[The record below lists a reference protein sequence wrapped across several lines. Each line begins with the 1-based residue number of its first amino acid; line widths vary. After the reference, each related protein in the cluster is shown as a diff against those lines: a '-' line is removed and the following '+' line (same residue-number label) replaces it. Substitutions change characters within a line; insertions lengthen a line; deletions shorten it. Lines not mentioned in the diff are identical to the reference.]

1 MARSTKSRVV
11 SSNVDAGVSH
21 WTAVCKVNGRYIVA
35 GCLKDNDKSRVY
47 MLTDAA
53 AVVHMIDVG
62 HLGYDDAWYAVDRIV
77 LLTDCCLLFVHLNQ
91 LATVAVVVDDALTV
105 VRTIDACNDG
115 MLDNMNDCTFDAASG
130 RLLLTSDGK
139 VCDIRLKIN

>member
-1 MARSTKSRVV
+1 MASSTKSRVV
-11 SSNVDAGVSH
+11 SSNVDAEVSH
-21 WTAVCKVNGRYIVA
+21 WTAVCKVNSRYIVA

-62 HLGYDDAWYAVDRIV
+62 HLGYDDAYYAVDRIV
-77 LLTDCCLLFVHLNQ
+77 LLTDCCLVFVHLLR
-91 LATVAVVVDDALTV
+91 LATVAVVVDDSLTV
-105 VRTIDACNDG
+105 VRTIDACNG
-115 MLDNMNDCTFDAASG
+115 MYECMYDCTFDAASG
-130 RLLLTSDGK
+130 RLLLTSNGN

>member
-62 HLGYDDAWYAVDRIV
+62 HLGNKHAIYAVDRIV
-77 LLTDCCLLFVHLNQ
+77 LLTDCCLLFVHLYR
-91 LATVAVVVDDALTV
+91 LATVAVVVDDSLTV
-105 VRTIDACNDG
+105 VRTIDACNYD
-115 MLDNMNDCTFDAASG
+115 MFDCTFYAASG
-130 RLLLTSDGK
+130 RLLLTSNGN